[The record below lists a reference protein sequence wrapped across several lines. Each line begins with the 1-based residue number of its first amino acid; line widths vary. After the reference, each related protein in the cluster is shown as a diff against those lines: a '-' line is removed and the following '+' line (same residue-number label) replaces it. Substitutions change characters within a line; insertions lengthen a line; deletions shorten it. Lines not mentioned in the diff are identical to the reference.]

1 MLSADQNTTA
11 SAAAAAAATDNGD
24 ARLSSSWLPEFDSTP
39 GISLDMLSLAAS
51 NDSGSLKDPPP
62 QPVAKSL
69 ASQNGTQEPTSP
81 QQNQNQNQNQN
92 QKQQEEQD
100 QDYESRLDVDAQ
112 VAPIQQPAPVPCAS
126 EDESPANAVSE
137 PNNPAT
143 TSIIGPDP
151 GLLENYGL
159 SFNFN
164 TDPAIDDISAAPQLF
179 SVAASTVSSAATDS
193 HNHHMQS
200 EDTESSQVQPQE
212 SSDTPVAQQRI
223 KGRRASIASMLIR
236 RASKYI
242 DGGVSATPPANAQ
255 QQTEEKEKEKE
266 KVKEKEKEEEGSA
279 HGSRDTPVEKKLH
292 PSKDESVVDVAAAA
306 ANDPD
311 VAKDH
316 IAVEEPAAI
325 ESTVKFSVDDC
336 ADAAEHPKAIESPN
350 AAAEPADNASE
361 DHNQPHAVST
371 PSIGANEIESNSDN
385 NASNDNIGGPI
396 NQQQPEPSQPCE
408 PQHSDLQDNATAAAV
423 TSNQDET
430 TSSRSSSSSSIH
442 GDGYIGVE
450 PLAEEDSTSVSVA
463 DSRSALNRRSSRIFE
478 GFTRKV
484 QRVRQT
490 TSMVLRRSVGS
501 RLSVIPRMS
510 QDNFAADSGSSVGG
524 GRQSEKIVSAENPAD
539 ASDRTAGAGAGAET
553 AAATNEANAPAAP
566 IATDADVSDADDAAS
581 SVAKASLIDSK
592 PRRSGRAVLARGLT
606 TVKRGTNDAVR
617 SSVTRV
623 KSIFMPKRP
632 VAA

>member
-1 MLSADQNTTA
+1 MLSADQNTT
-11 SAAAAAAATDNGD
+11 AAAAAAATDNGND
-24 ARLSSSWLPEFDSTP
+24 NARLSSSWLPEFDSTP

-51 NDSGSLKDPPP
+51 TDSGSLKNPPP

-69 ASQNGTQEPTSP
+69 AAQNSSHEPTSP
-81 QQNQNQNQNQN
+81 QQSQKQD

-100 QDYESRLDVDAQ
+100 QNQEQESCLDADAQ

-126 EDESPANAVSE
+126 EDESSVNAVSE

-143 TSIIGPDP
+143 ISTAGPNS

-193 HNHHMQS
+193 HNPHMQS
-200 EDTESSQVQPQE
+200 GDAEGSQTQPQE
-212 SSDTPVAQQRI
+212 SSDAPVAQQRI

-255 QQTEEKEKEKE
+255 QQTEEGEKEVE
-266 KVKEKEKEEEGSA
+266 DGVHS
-279 HGSRDTPVEKKLH
+279 SSDVPVEKELH
-292 PSKDESVVDVAAAA
+292 PSKNESVVDVAAADA
-306 ANDPD
+306 ANDHG

-316 IAVEEPAAI
+316 IAVEEPAAAI
-325 ESTVKFSVDDC
+325 VNTVKFSIDDC
-336 ADAAEHPKAIESPN
+336 ADAAEHPKAIEIPN
-350 AAAEPADNASE
+350 AAAEPVDDASE
-361 DHNQPHAVST
+361 DNDQPEAVGT
-371 PSIGANEIESNSDN
+371 PSIGANEIESNSSDK
-385 NASNDNIGGPI
+385 ASNDNIGGPSD
-396 NQQQPEPSQPCE
+396 QQQSEPSQTCE
-408 PQHSDLQDNATAAAV
+408 PQHSDLQDDATAAAV
-423 TSNQDET
+423 TGNQDGT
-430 TSSRSSSSSSIH
+430 ASSRSSSSSSSSIH

-450 PLAEEDSTSVSVA
+450 PLAEEDSTSVSAA

-501 RLSVIPRMS
+501 RLSIIPRMS

-524 GRQSEKIVSAENPAD
+524 GRQSEKIVSSESPAD
-539 ASDRTAGAGAGAET
+539 ASDRTAEAGAGAGAGAET
-553 AAATNEANAPAAP
+553 VAATVAATNQANAPAAP
-566 IATDADVSDADDAAS
+566 TATDADVSDADDAAS

>member
-1 MLSADQNTTA
+1 MLSADQNTTT
-11 SAAAAAAATDNGD
+11 AAAAAAAPATDNGNGNGD

-51 NDSGSLKDPPP
+51 TGSGSLKNSPP

-69 ASQNGTQEPTSP
+69 AAQNSSHEPTSP
-81 QQNQNQNQNQN
+81 QQEQKQE
-92 QKQQEEQD
+92 QKQQEEQV
-100 QDYESRLDVDAQ
+100 QESCLDADAQ
-112 VAPIQQPAPVPCAS
+112 GTPIQQPAPVPCAS
-126 EDESPANAVSE
+126 EDESSVNAVAE
-137 PNNPAT
+137 PNNPAA
-143 TSIIGPDP
+143 TSTAGPNS

-179 SVAASTVSSAATDS
+179 SVAASTVSSAGTDS
-193 HNHHMQS
+193 QNHNMQS
-200 EDTESSQVQPQE
+200 DDAEGSQAQPQE
-212 SSDTPVAQQRI
+212 SSDAPVAQQRI

-242 DGGVSATPPANAQ
+242 DGGVTATPPTNAQ
-255 QQTEEKEKEKE
+255 QQTEEKEKEVE
-266 KVKEKEKEEEGSA
+266 DGVHS
-279 HGSRDTPVEKKLH
+279 SSDVPVEKELH
-292 PSKDESVVDVAAAA
+292 PSKNESVVDVAAADA
-306 ANDPD
+306 ANDPG

-316 IAVEEPAAI
+316 MSIEEPVAAI
-325 ESTVKFSVDDC
+325 VNTVKFSVDDC
-336 ADAAEHPKAIESPN
+336 ADAAEHPKAIEVPN
-350 AAAEPADNASE
+350 AAAEPVDNASE
-361 DHNQPHAVST
+361 DNDQSHAVGT
-371 PSIGANEIESNSDN
+371 PSVGANEIESNSDDK
-385 NASNDNIGGPI
+385 ASNDNTGGPSD
-396 NQQQPEPSQPCE
+396 QQQSEPSQTCE
-408 PQHSDLQDNATAAAV
+408 PQHSDPQDDATAAAV
-423 TSNQDET
+423 TGHQDEN
-430 TSSRSSSSSSIH
+430 TSSRSSGSSIIH

-450 PLAEEDSTSVSVA
+450 PLAEEDSTSVSAA

-501 RLSVIPRMS
+501 RLSIIPRMS

-524 GRQSEKIVSAENPAD
+524 GRQSEKIVSSESPAD
-539 ASDRTAGAGAGAET
+539 ASDRAAKAGAGAGAET
-553 AAATNEANAPAAP
+553 VAETETVAATNQANATAAP
-566 IATDADVSDADDAAS
+566 TATDADVSDADDAAS